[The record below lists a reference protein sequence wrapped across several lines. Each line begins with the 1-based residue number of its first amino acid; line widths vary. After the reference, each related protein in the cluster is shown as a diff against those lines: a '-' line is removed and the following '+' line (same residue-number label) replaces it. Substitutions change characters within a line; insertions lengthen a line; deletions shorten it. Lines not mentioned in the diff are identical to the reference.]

1 VPLHLHVTFVIEWKI
16 FRMVT
21 AILCDLEF
29 WGQEMHV
36 VEMRMLRWMIDNIGR
51 STMEIRIDKSGTCVL

>member
-1 VPLHLHVTFVIEWKI
+1 MPLHLHVTFVIEWKI

-21 AILCDLEF
+21 TILCDLEF

-51 STMEIRIDKSGTCVL
+51 STMEI